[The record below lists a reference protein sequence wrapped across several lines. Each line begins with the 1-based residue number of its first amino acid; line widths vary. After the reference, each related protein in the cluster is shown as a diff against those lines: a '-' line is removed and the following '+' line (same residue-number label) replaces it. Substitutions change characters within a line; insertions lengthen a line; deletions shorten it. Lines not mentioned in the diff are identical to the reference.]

1 MANKIVAVF
10 GGSRADPASPE
21 YTQAYEMGR
30 LLSSAGFDLVN
41 GGYAGTMEASAR
53 GAKEN
58 GGRVIGVISREFAW
72 LKPNA
77 YLDETI
83 MQRDMFDR
91 IRHMQTRSDA
101 FVVLK
106 GSMGTLAELALVWIL
121 SKLDVNQR
129 KPIVLV
135 GDSWKWVLNSWRE
148 HLSVT
153 DEEMQ
158 FLFIAKD
165 PSDALNYIRYT
176 LDRRLAVPPSPPTPS
191 P

>member
-1 MANKIVAVF
+1 MANKTIAVF
-10 GGSRADPASPE
+10 GGSAVNRASPE
-21 YTQAYEMGR
+21 YAEAYEMGR
-30 LLSSAGFDLVN
+30 LLSGAGYAIVN

-58 GGRVIGVISREFAW
+58 GGRVIGVISREFGW

-83 MQRDMFDR
+83 MQRDLFDR
-91 IRHMQTRSDA
+91 IRDMQIRADA
-101 FVVLK
+101 FIVLK

-121 SKLDVNQR
+121 SKLDVKQR

-135 GDSWKWVLNSWRE
+135 GDSWARVLNSWRE

-153 DEEMQ
+153 EDEAQ
-158 FLFIAKD
+158 LLFIAKD
-165 PSDALNYIRYT
+165 PCDALDYIHRA
-176 LDRRLAVPPSPPTPS
+176 LDGKSDMHPFPISPSS
-191 P
+191 